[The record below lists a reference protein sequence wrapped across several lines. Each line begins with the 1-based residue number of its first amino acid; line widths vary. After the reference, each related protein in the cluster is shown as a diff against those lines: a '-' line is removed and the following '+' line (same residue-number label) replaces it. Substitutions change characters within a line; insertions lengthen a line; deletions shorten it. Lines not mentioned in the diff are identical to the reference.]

1 MFEDDSIFK
10 VRPINQEL
18 TEYII
23 TVGNHLATKKT
34 FKSKEEAKK
43 YKKEVH
49 WDMVVAL
56 VAEMNYEF
64 EKKLKQ
70 EKK

>member
-1 MFEDDSIFK
+1 MFEEDSIFK
-10 VRPINQEL
+10 ARPINQER

-34 FKSKEEAKK
+34 FKSEEEANN

-56 VAEMNYEF
+56 IAEMNYEF
-64 EKKLKQ
+64 EKNLKQ